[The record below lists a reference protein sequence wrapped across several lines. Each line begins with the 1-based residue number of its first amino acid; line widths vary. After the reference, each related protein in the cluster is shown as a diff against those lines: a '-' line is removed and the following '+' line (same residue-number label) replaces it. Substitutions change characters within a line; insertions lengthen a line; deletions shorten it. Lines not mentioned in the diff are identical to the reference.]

1 MPTEGVH
8 YPLEVPKEFF
18 DRYESQ
24 GANSGDCLWERQG
37 LSAGGRRNGFSC
49 TRDPRYPFVTKP
61 ALDCKCNR
69 LVVKAQVSAL
79 SEAVGNLTAE
89 LQASGMWNRT
99 VLVFM

>member
-8 YPLEVPKEFF
+8 YPLEVPKQYF

-79 SEAVGNLTAE
+79 LYT
-89 LQASGMWNRT
+89 
-99 VLVFM
+99 F